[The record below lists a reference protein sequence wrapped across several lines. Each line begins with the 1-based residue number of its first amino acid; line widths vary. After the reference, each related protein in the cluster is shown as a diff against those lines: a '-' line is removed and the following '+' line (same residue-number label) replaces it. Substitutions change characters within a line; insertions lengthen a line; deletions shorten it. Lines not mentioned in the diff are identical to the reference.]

1 MGVFLIKET
10 ATGVKIDLKAA
21 NGQVIA
27 TSEVYITNDACRNG
41 IASVIKNAPVAYL
54 EDQTVEN
61 FARKKH
67 PKFEL
72 YQDKAEKFRFRLKAA
87 NGKVIAIS
95 EGYTVK
101 ASCLGGVESVRKN
114 VIDAA
119 IEVLCSR

>member
-10 ATGVKIDLKAA
+10 VTGVKFDLKAA

-27 TSEVYITNDACRNG
+27 TREVYITNDACRNG

-72 YQDKAEKFRFRLKAA
+72 YQDKAEKIRFRLTAA